1 MLNLVFVETALEL
14 VPSSLIGHPAVKR
27 NAKRRGKKQIE
38 SLLDRSLHHHAMNR
52 LDAQEKRGRPD
63 IIHLCLLLAL
73 GSPLNRRGQLNV
85 WVNTLHGYTIT
96 VNPET
101 RIPRNYNQFTSLIE
115 QLYKTGKVP
124 PLEDFT
130 LLLLERKKLSELKQ
144 EIKPTKTIAL
154 SSHGEKISLNKLVT
168 TLVETDNPL
177 VFLGAYP
184 KGPMEKATL
193 DQVDQV
199 FSIHDSVLE
208 AWTVTSRLIYEYES
222 IS

>member
-1 MLNLVFVETALEL
+1 MLNLVFVETSLEL

-27 NAKRRGKKQIE
+27 NAKRRGKKQME
-38 SLLDRSLHHHAMNR
+38 SLLDRSLHHHAMKK
-52 LDAQEKRGRPD
+52 LDKQEKRGRPD

-73 GSPLNRRGQLNV
+73 GSPLNRRGQLNL
-85 WVNTLHGYTIT
+85 WMNTLQGYTIT

-124 PLEDFT
+124 PNEENA
-130 LLLLERKKLSELKQ
+130 LLQLERKKLNELKQ

-154 SSHGEKISLNKLVT
+154 SSHGEIISLKDLVT

-177 VFLGAYP
+177 VLLGAYP
-184 KGPMEKATL
+184 KGPMENTTL
-193 DQVDQV
+193 EQVDQV

-208 AWTVTSRLIYEYES
+208 AWTVTSRLIYEYERVS
-222 IS
+222 